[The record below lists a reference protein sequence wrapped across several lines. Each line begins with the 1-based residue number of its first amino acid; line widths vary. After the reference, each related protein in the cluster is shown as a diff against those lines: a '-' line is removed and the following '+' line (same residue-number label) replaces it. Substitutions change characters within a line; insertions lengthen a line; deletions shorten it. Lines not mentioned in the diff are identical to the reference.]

1 MSNFNSNNFI
11 QTTLGELVSQEKKSI
26 ISGPF
31 GSNIGKIFF
40 KTEGIPVIRGN
51 NLSTGGEKFKDQGFV
66 FITRK
71 KADELNCYA
80 IKNDLIFTAVGTIG
94 QVGIIDEKLKYDEYI
109 ISNKQLRV
117 RFDNNKITPLFAY
130 YWFSSYWIQKLI
142 LQRNVGST
150 VPLINL
156 SVLKG
161 LPITLPKSINV
172 QNKIVEVLENI
183 SLKIELNNRINTE
196 LEAMAKTLYDYWFV
210 QFDFPT
216 PSPLG
221 RAGEGIPYKTSGGKM
236 VWNEEL
242 KREIPEGWEAGTIGN
257 YCKSTGGFA
266 FKSSWWSDKGLKV
279 VKIKDIQ
286 ENNTINL
293 TDLSF
298 ADIPIDK
305 IGINFLAKPGN
316 VLIAMTGATVGK
328 FAIVPFT
335 AEPLFV
341 NQRVGYFNLGDNPI
355 EKLPFLINSL
365 NQKYFREA
373 IFTLASGAAQPN
385 ISNEQ
390 INDIQLLSPKKDL
403 IEKFN
408 AIFSSY
414 YLKILS
420 NQKENQEL
428 ASLRD
433 WLLPMLMNGQVNV
446 VDVAVLRQTQDDMLG
461 MVAEASAR
469 YEK

>member
-1 MSNFNSNNFI
+1 MSNLKTYKFSKLYEMSSGISSKPEQAGHGSPFVSFKTVFNNYFLPDN
-11 QTTLGELVSQEKKSI
+11 LGEYMDVSENDKITYSVKKGDIFLTRTSESLDELAMSCVADKDYPDTTY
-26 ISGPF
+26 SGFLKRLRPTQNDVTYDRF
-31 GSNIGKIFF
+31 MAFYLRSELFRKTMNNNAIMTLRASFNEQIFSYLDLILPNY
-40 KTEGIPVIRGN
+40 E
-51 NLSTGGEKFKDQGFV
+51 EQ
-66 FITRK
+66 K
-71 KADELNCYA
+71 KAGDFLYRINQK
-80 IKNDLIFTAVGTIG
+80 IKL
-94 QVGIIDEKLKYDEYI
+94 
-109 ISNKQLRV
+109 
-117 RFDNNKITPLFAY
+117 NNKI
-130 YWFSSYWIQKLI
+130 
-142 LQRNVGST
+142 NV
-150 VPLINL
+150 
-156 SVLKG
+156 
-161 LPITLPKSINV
+161 
-172 QNKIVEVLENI
+172 
-183 SLKIELNNRINTE
+183 E

-210 QFDFPT
+210 QFDFPDAN
-216 PSPLG
+216 G
-221 RAGEGIPYKTSGGKM
+221 KPYKLSGGKM

-242 KREIPEGWEAGTIGN
+242 KREIPEGWEVKTIGD

-266 FKSSWWSDKGLKV
+266 FKSSWWSDIGLKV

-335 AEPLFV
+335 AEPLFI
-341 NQRVGYFNLGDNPI
+341 NQRVGYFNLGTNPVD
-355 EKLPFLINSL
+355 KLPFLINSL

-390 INDIQLLSPKKDL
+390 INNIALLLPKEELILKFNSGLSP
-403 IEKFN
+403 
-408 AIFSSY
+408 Y
-414 YLKILS
+414 YSKILN

-433 WLLPMLMNGQVNV
+433 WLLPMLMNGQVSVGNV
-446 VDVAVLRQTQDDMLG
+446 EEQLG
-461 MVAEASAR
+461 MVAESGVE
-469 YEK
+469 YKKG